1 MGGAC
6 SRKRDHQVVEDSVRS
21 RFSARYSKSG
31 SSRWL
36 GTSVSTRS
44 GVYIQEGRG
53 KCPSLMEL
61 CIHKICEVFVF
72 SAYVC
77 TIVFLLSDYS
87 MTCITIFLLLCNR
100 ELVIIIASQCSQGI

>member
-6 SRKRDHQVVEDSVRS
+6 SRKRDHQVIEDSVRS
-21 RFSARYSKSG
+21 RFSARFSKSG

-36 GTSVSTRS
+36 GTSFSPRS
-44 GVYIQEGRG
+44 GVYIQGGRG

-72 SAYVC
+72 F
-77 TIVFLLSDYS
+77 I
-87 MTCITIFLLLCNR
+87 LLLCV
-100 ELVIIIASQCSQGI
+100 LLCSCFLFI